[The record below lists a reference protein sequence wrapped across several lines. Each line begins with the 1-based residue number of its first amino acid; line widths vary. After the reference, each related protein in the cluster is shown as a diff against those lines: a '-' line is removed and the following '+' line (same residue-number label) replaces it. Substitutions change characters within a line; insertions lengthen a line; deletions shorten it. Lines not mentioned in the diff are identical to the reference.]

1 MSREEALRRQYPLHW
16 AVFRKDCEELLE
28 LLEDDSSEEFINR
41 LDVRG
46 RTPLMLAV
54 TLGHVNCAKALLEKG
69 ADATVQNADM
79 WSLSHEAIC
88 SGDAQLLRL
97 ILKYR
102 DYQRAVRTNHATE
115 RLLRLL
121 KVYEKFGW
129 NLRRKMSIEDV
140 KEIEQLSV
148 FNKRFDPICSS
159 IPSSLLQQTDDFYA
173 EMSWEFTSW
182 LPFVSKM
189 CPSDTYKIYK
199 RGSDVRIDTTLV
211 GFDRSTNWKRGNQS
225 FIFRFSEANQAQLL
239 VIDHDRRTAT
249 IQTMESDVAEELS
262 DYEPPVEAVYSR
274 MTAPVDTTYVDIDK
288 IGLLFT
294 LLSSCLFKDSCSNFL
309 FDVTVNFI
317 LDLSVRRRAVFCPGS
332 HHLIAQ
338 KSSTGTS
345 AKYKQEENSNPLHT
359 ILRLVEKRQECTEEM
374 KRTGVDVYCGL
385 TPAQYLDK
393 DYSMHDRDIG
403 RPKQVTRKSNSFKA
417 TLWLCDNYPLDLQDQ
432 ILPIIDLMAV
442 NNAHFARLKNFIQLQ
457 LPAGFPVKIEI
468 PLFHVVS
475 ARITFSSINK
485 LGRYVS
491 PANDPN
497 KVIIDANAFEVADS
511 YRCLSGDDFALD
523 IGASTPSAVDN
534 GHIPGRRYIP
544 ADELYLQF
552 ALEQS
557 MREGAASRDGEGA
570 ANVPFSYDSALL
582 DVEMDAELAY
592 AIAESLRTLQ
602 AENGTAT
609 AQSAHLSS
617 QITVDDELTRALR
630 LSQKEEEERIRL
642 QKEQDDE
649 LERVLKLSLL
659 EK

>member
-1 MSREEALRRQYPLHW
+1 MSKEEAIRRQYPLHW

-28 LLEDDSSEEFINR
+28 LLEDDSSDEFINKV
-41 LDVRG
+41 DVRG

-54 TLGHVNCAKALLEKG
+54 TLGHVDCVKALLEKG

-79 WSLSHEAIC
+79 WSLSHEAIS

-121 KVYEKFGW
+121 KQ
-129 NLRRKMSIEDV
+129 S
-140 KEIEQLSV
+140 
-148 FNKRFDPICSS
+148 
-159 IPSSLLQQTDDFYA
+159 DDFYA

-211 GFDRSTNWKRGNQS
+211 GFDKSTNWKRGNQS
-225 FIFRFSEANQAQLL
+225 FIFRFSETNQAELI
-239 VIDHDRRTAT
+239 VVDHDRRTAA
-249 IQTMESDVAEELS
+249 IQTMEPDVAEKLS
-262 DYEPPVEAVYSR
+262 DYEPTVEAIYSR
-274 MTAPVDTTYVDIDK
+274 MTAPVDTTYVDIEK
-288 IGLLFT
+288 IGFERSRT
-294 LLSSCLFKDSCSNFL
+294 GGLLSWITSSDRTEAINGHECKVYTASNVEI
-309 FDVTVNFI
+309 VTKT
-317 LDLSVRRRAVFCPGS
+317 RTE
-332 HHLIAQ
+332 HLCEED
-338 KSSTGTS
+338 KER
-345 AKYKQEENSNPLHT
+345 YKQNEDDTPLHT
-359 ILRLVEKRQECTEEM
+359 ILRLVEKRQECKEEM

-393 DYSMHDRDIG
+393 DYYMGDRDIG

-417 TLWLCDNYPLDLQDQ
+417 TLWLCDQYPLDLQDQ
-432 ILPIIDLMAV
+432 VLPIIDLMAV

-475 ARITFSSINK
+475 ARITFANINK
-485 LGRYVS
+485 PGPYVS
-491 PANDPN
+491 PTETPN
-497 KVIIDANAFEVADS
+497 KVIIDENAFRVAEH
-511 YRCLSGDDFALD
+511 YRSLNSDDFTLD
-523 IGASTPSAVDN
+523 IGGAASSNIAN
-534 GHIPGRRYIP
+534 GHIPARRYIP
-544 ADELYLQF
+544 EDELYLQF

-557 MREGAASRDGEGA
+557 MRDGAGLQGAEGIRGI
-570 ANVPFSYDSALL
+570 PSYGSTFL
-582 DVEMDAELAY
+582 DMEMDAELAY

-602 AENGTAT
+602 AESRNSVQPSHINTLT
-609 AQSAHLSS
+609 
-617 QITVDDELTRALR
+617 TVEDELTRALR
-630 LSQKEEEERIRL
+630 LSQKEEEERVRL

>member
-121 KVYEKFGW
+121 K
-129 NLRRKMSIEDV
+129 
-140 KEIEQLSV
+140 
-148 FNKRFDPICSS
+148 
-159 IPSSLLQQTDDFYA
+159 QTDDFYA

-288 IGLLFT
+288 IGFGARSFCAVQIYKRGSDVRIDTTLVGFDRSTNWKRGNQSFIFRFSEANQAQLLVIDHDRRTATIQTMESDVAEELSDYEPPVEAVYSRMTAPVDTTYVDIDKIGFERSKT
-294 LLSSCLFKDSCSNFL
+294 GGLLSWITSSDRTEVINGYECKVYNASNVEI
-309 FDVTVNFI
+309 VTKT
-317 LDLSVRRRAVFCPGS
+317 RTE
-332 HHLIAQ
+332 HLLEED
-338 KSSTGTS
+338 KER
-345 AKYKQEENSNPLHT
+345 YKQEENSNPLHT

-534 GHIPGRRYIP
+534 GHIPGRRCMHFLFFCSAAALNMLFRVIVYI
-544 ADELYLQF
+544 Y
-552 ALEQS
+552 S
-557 MREGAASRDGEGA
+557 
-570 ANVPFSYDSALL
+570 
-582 DVEMDAELAY
+582 
-592 AIAESLRTLQ
+592 
-602 AENGTAT
+602 
-609 AQSAHLSS
+609 
-617 QITVDDELTRALR
+617 
-630 LSQKEEEERIRL
+630 
-642 QKEQDDE
+642 
-649 LERVLKLSLL
+649 
-659 EK
+659 